1 MKRIAF
7 VTVLVATLLAAACST
22 GFSGT
27 PDATGGPGQDP
38 ELKRTAEAGGVSVEG
53 TWLTD
58 KELDGLD
65 TDVATYPLEE
75 YVLVKIQFTTHS
87 GDLNRIDMEE
97 AAILRQGEAAEQPK
111 GWISLG
117 DDSHHRSGVL
127 VFPQSLEAGQVEL
140 TIDIGDDELA
150 LLWERVPTT

>member
-1 MKRIAF
+1 MNRLAF
-7 VTVLVATLLAAACST
+7 VTVLVATLLAAACSK
-22 GFSGT
+22 GFSST
-27 PDATGGPGQDP
+27 PDATGGPVEGP
-38 ELKRTAEAGGVSVEG
+38 ELTRTAEAGGVAVEG

-58 KELDGLD
+58 KEWDGLD
-65 TDVATYPLEE
+65 ADVAAFRLDEF
-75 YVLVKIQFTTHS
+75 VLVKIQFTTHS
-87 GDLNRIDMEE
+87 GDLNRIDMEQ

-111 GWISLG
+111 GWISLD

-127 VFPQSLEAGQVEL
+127 VFPRSLEVGQVEL